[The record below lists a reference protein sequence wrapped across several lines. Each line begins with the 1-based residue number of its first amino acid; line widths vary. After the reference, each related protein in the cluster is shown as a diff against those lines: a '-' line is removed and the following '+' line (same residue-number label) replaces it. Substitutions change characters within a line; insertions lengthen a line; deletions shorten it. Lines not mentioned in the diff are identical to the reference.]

1 MKERLYYLPERSV
14 RTTVLVQYKRWYK
27 QERKRKVNL
36 LLSDERKAEEL
47 LYSKDLYI
55 RNT

>member
-1 MKERLYYLPERSV
+1 MKERLYYLPEQSV
-14 RTTVLVQYKRWYK
+14 RTTVLVQYERWYK
-27 QERKRKVNL
+27 QERKRKVDL

-47 LYSKDLYI
+47 LYSKGSYI

>member
-14 RTTVLVQYKRWYK
+14 RTTVLVQYEHWYK
-27 QERKRKVNL
+27 QEGKRKADL

-47 LYSKDLYI
+47 LYSRNSYL